1 MISKRREARRHRQL
15 VSDVLGNNHSDEFDD
30 KELHD
35 FEADAMLDPAEVVD
49 KEGDIVDCFHSQGKV
64 QKEILRVGQGVD
76 KPKMGALCR
85 IKYIAYFYDKEIFDN
100 RAQIQPVD
108 IYLGDVK
115 LAEGLWRGIMEMR
128 LGEKAKIKIK
138 KKFAYGRPGEVDKL
152 DFPPEFVSGERR
164 QKLLTKNV
172 IYEVE
177 LLQFVQ
183 RLDIE
188 GFGKIFKQIETK
200 PDKYDH

>member
-64 QKEILRVGQGVD
+64 QKEILRVGQGVE

-152 DFPPEFVSGERR
+152 DFPPEFASGERR